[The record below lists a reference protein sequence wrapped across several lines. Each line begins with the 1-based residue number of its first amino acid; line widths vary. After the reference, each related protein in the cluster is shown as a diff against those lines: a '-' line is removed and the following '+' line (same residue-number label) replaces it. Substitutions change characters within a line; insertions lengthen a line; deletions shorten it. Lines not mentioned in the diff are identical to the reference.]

1 MSEELEL
8 KLLKEIE
15 ELKRELSKLKAYEA
29 PQIPTYNY
37 SKMTF
42 DNLNHLFNIRQKREK
57 NIFDSW
63 FNNTLFL
70 NQKEEDFLKEL
81 IEKEEFYIDS
91 YNEEDLKMNF
101 LSPILN
107 LINFKIYEKDIKIFY
122 EAPLT
127 YKTDKFILSGT
138 TDFLISKGLRYCEK
152 PYFFIQEFKKA
163 KENSDPE
170 PQLLAE
176 LISAV
181 ELNDFKIIKGA
192 FIVGAVWNFVILEK
206 IEIGKYQYFVS
217 RLFNSTNLEDLK
229 EIYKNLL
236 FVKEEI
242 IKMVE
247 SEK

>member
-15 ELKRELSKLKAYEA
+15 ELKRELVKLKGNESLE
-29 PQIPTYNY
+29 IPTYQY
-37 SKMTF
+37 SKMSF
-42 DNLNHLFNIRQKREK
+42 DKLNHLFNIRQKREK
-57 NIFDSW
+57 DIFDSW
-63 FNNTLFL
+63 FNNNISLDK
-70 NQKEEDFLKEL
+70 KEEDFLTKL

-107 LINFKIYEKDIKIFY
+107 LVNFKIYEKDIKTFY
-122 EAPLT
+122 EASLT

-138 TDFLISKGLRYCEK
+138 TDFLVSKGLHYCEK
-152 PYFFIQEFKKA
+152 PFFFIQEFKKG

-181 ELNDFKIIKGA
+181 ELNNFTSMKGA
-192 FIVGAVWNFVILEK
+192 FIVGAIWNFVILEK
-206 IEIGKYQYFVS
+206 IETGKYQYFVS
-217 RLFNSTNLEDLK
+217 KLFNSTNIEDLK
-229 EIYKNLL
+229 AIYKNLL
-236 FVKEEI
+236 FIKIEI

-247 SEK
+247 KA